1 MNNRL
6 FLVGERRTFEV
17 LEYDPKTHRAVLRN
31 EQGQLVEDPNFW
43 IEMVK
48 RVYRL
53 EHRE

>member
-1 MNNRL
+1 VSL

-17 LEYDPKTHRAVLRN
+17 LEYDPKTHRALLRN
-31 EQGQLVEDPNFW
+31 EKGEEVVDPNFW

-53 EHRE
+53 EQREE